1 MAEVSVKKAA
11 RTFAVLA
18 CPGRLDLL
26 LALASR
32 QVCDVATLARL
43 CDRSQPYVSQQL
55 RVLRDHG
62 LVVGAAVPPT
72 CVLPPRWAGC
82 GSGDEGGGPGLG
94 PKSRHGRR
102 GEPVLIEE
110 LTLTSEAPAV
120 GRR

>member
-62 LVVGAAVPPT
+62 LVVGQPCRQRVCYRLGGRDVEAVMKAAGLVWVPSPDT
-72 CVLPPRWAGC
+72 DVEVSQC
-82 GSGDEGGGPGLG
+82 
-94 PKSRHGRR
+94 
-102 GEPVLIEE
+102 
-110 LTLTSEAPAV
+110 
-120 GRR
+120 